1 MHYGFFDAFALYKV
15 KPTLNSIKKDVTM
28 KKINFL
34 KTTPL
39 LVLCLLVNWQCMY
52 NPVTGKKELNFM
64 SENQELALGKQS
76 DPEIVSFYGLYEDEK
91 MQAFI
96 NEKGKEMGK
105 ISHRP
110 ELNYQFRVLDSPVVN
125 AFAVPGGYI
134 YFTRGI
140 MAHFNNEAEFAGV
153 LGHEIGHVTAR
164 HSAKQYT
171 TQTALQ
177 LGFVLGMVTSKKF
190 RQFSDVAGQGLQLM
204 FLKFGRNHESQSDK
218 LGVEYST
225 AIGYDAHEMADF
237 FQTLHRMRAGTQA
250 ETIPTFLSTHP
261 DPVDRYNTVHKLA
274 KKEQAE
280 TGKTNLSVNRESYL
294 KMIDGLTYGED
305 PRQGY
310 VEGNKFYHPE
320 MLFEFPIPNAW
331 RTVNMPTQV
340 QIAPTNG
347 EAMILLSLAAE
358 KTLNEAKQKVLETDS
373 LRVINQRNER
383 INGLNASIFLADV
396 GRSLRLL
403 TYLIEYN
410 GLIYKFHGLAE
421 PANFNRYNSQFE
433 RTFENFRKLTDQS
446 KVNVKPDRIRIKNV
460 KRSGTLKS
468 VLQSYKMPNDR
479 LEEIAILNG
488 MKLTDQVKTGEMVKV
503 IEK

>member
-1 MHYGFFDAFALYKV
+1 MKE
-15 KPTLNSIKKDVTM
+15 IK
-28 KKINFL
+28 FL
-34 KTTPL
+34 KTTSL
-39 LVLCLLVNWQCMY
+39 LALCVLINWQCAY

-64 SENQELALGKQS
+64 SESQELALGKQS
-76 DPEIVSFYGLYEDEK
+76 DPEIVSFYGSYQDEK

-110 ELNYQFRVLDSPVVN
+110 ELDYQFRILDSPVVN

-171 TQTALQ
+171 SQMALQ

-225 AIGYDAHEMADF
+225 KIGYDAHHMADF
-237 FQTLHRMRAGTQA
+237 FQTLGRMRESSGA
-250 ETIPTFLSTHP
+250 EPIPTFMSTHP
-261 DPVDRYNTVHKLA
+261 DPVDRYNTVHRLA
-274 KKEQAE
+274 AKEQE
-280 TGKTNLSVNRESYL
+280 TVDKNALNVNRESYL
-294 KMIDGLTYGED
+294 RMIDGITYGED

-310 VEGNKFYHPE
+310 VENNKFYHPE
-320 MLFEFPIPNAW
+320 MKFEFPIPNAW
-331 RTVNMPTQV
+331 KTVNMPTQV
-340 QIAPTNG
+340 QMAPSNG
-347 EAMILLSLAAE
+347 EAMIILGLAAE
-358 KTLNEAKQKVLETDS
+358 KTLNEAKQKILETDS
-373 LRVINQRNER
+373 LRVISSRNER
-383 INGLNASIFLADV
+383 VNGLNASIFLADV
-396 GRSLRLL
+396 GKSLKLL
-403 TYLIEYN
+403 TYLIKYN
-410 GLIYKFHGLAE
+410 GLIYKFHGMAE
-421 PANFNRYNSQFE
+421 PMNYNKYSNSFE
-433 RTFENFRKLTDQS
+433 RTFKNFRKLTDQS
-446 KVNVKPDRIRIKNV
+446 KINVKPDRIRIKNA

-468 VLQSYKMPNDR
+468 VLQSYNMKNDR
-479 LEEIAILNG
+479 LEEIALLNG
-488 MKLTDQVKTGEMVKV
+488 MKLTDQIKTGTMIKV

>member
-1 MHYGFFDAFALYKV
+1 
-15 KPTLNSIKKDVTM
+15 M
-28 KKINFL
+28 KRISFL
-34 KTTPL
+34 KTVPIF
-39 LVLCLLVNWQCMY
+39 VLCVLVNWQCAY
-52 NPVTGKKELNFM
+52 NPVTGKKEINFM

-76 DPEIVSFYGLYEDEK
+76 DPEIISYYGLYEDDK
-91 MQAFI
+91 MQSFI

-110 ELNYQFRVLDSPVVN
+110 ELDYQFRILDSPVVN

-171 TQTALQ
+171 SQMALQ
-177 LGFVLGMVTSKKF
+177 LGFVLGMATSKKF
-190 RQFSDVAGQGLQLM
+190 RQFSDVAGVGLQLM

-225 AIGYDAHEMADF
+225 AIGYDAHHMADF
-237 FQTLHRMRAGTQA
+237 FQTLGRMRENAGG
-250 ETIPTFLSTHP
+250 ETIPTFMSTHP
-261 DPVDRYNTVHKLA
+261 DPIDRYNTVHKLA
-274 KKEQAE
+274 DKEQAE
-280 TGKTNLSVNRESYL
+280 TGKSNLNVNRDSYL
-294 KMIDGLTYGED
+294 KMIDGITYGED

-310 VEGNKFYHPE
+310 VENNKFYHPE
-320 MLFEFPIPNAW
+320 MKFEFPVPNAW
-331 RTVNMPTQV
+331 KTVNMPTQV
-340 QIAPTNG
+340 QIAPSNG

-358 KTLNEAKQKVLETDS
+358 KTLQEAEQKILETDS
-373 LRVINQRNER
+373 LRVTSSRNER
-383 INGLNASIFLADV
+383 INGLNARVFLADV
-396 GRSLRLL
+396 GKSLRLL

-421 PANFNRYNSQFE
+421 PVNYRKYSNQFE

-446 KVNVKPDRIRIKNV
+446 KINVQPDRIRIKNV

-468 VLQSYKMPNDR
+468 VLQSYKIPNDR
-479 LEEIAILNG
+479 MEEAALLNG
-488 MKLTDQVKTGEMVKV
+488 MKLTDQVKTGSMIKV